1 MKWYLDVEG
10 YQLRANYLC
19 VKELALLS
27 EDGIEC
33 YIHYV
38 KSPRYHHFDVTNPTI
53 QFQYNRHHL
62 HWEEGGVNFYRV
74 MRAVSQKVQDEYVFV
89 KGSEKVRLLER
100 YLRHVVDLEMLPSFK
115 YLNCSMSECCSRRHG
130 KFCAR
135 RKVYELKNY
144 IDNACLH

>member
-10 YQLRANYLC
+10 YQLHANYLC

-33 YIHYV
+33 HVYYV
-38 KSPRYHHFDVTNPTI
+38 KSPRHHQFDVTNPSI

-62 HWEEGGVNFYRV
+62 HWEDGEHNFYRV
-74 MRAVSQKVQDEYVFV
+74 MRAISQKVQDDYVFV
-89 KGSEKVRLLER
+89 KGIDKVRLLER
-100 YLRHVVDLEMLPSFK
+100 HLQHVVDLEMLPSFK
-115 YLNCSMSECCSRRHG
+115 YLNCCMLECCSKRHG